1 MTQLEQSVVDDPIP
15 PGPEPVPPDPSPEP
29 PIPEPAPEPTPGP
42 DDGAARLTVQP
53 EVVVELRGTVA
64 VLSGV
69 VERAEERARIVEQV
83 ASLDSITKVEN
94 HLRPPAA

>member
-1 MTQLEQSVVDDPIP
+1 
-15 PGPEPVPPDPSPEP
+15 
-29 PIPEPAPEPTPGP
+29 
-42 DDGAARLTVQP
+42 
-53 EVVVELRGTVA
+53 VA